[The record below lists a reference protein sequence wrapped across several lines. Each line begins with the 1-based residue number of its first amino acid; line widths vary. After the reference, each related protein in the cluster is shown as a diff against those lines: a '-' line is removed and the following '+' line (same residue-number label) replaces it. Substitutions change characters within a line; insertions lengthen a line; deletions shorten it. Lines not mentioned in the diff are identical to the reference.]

1 MKMPISKMF
10 VVRFFELVK
19 GRRFAEAERVLERI
33 RNKTNETE
41 WNSGYLHALDGILLA
56 QKSNDS
62 YAFIKKVN
70 FEDEKDLKKY
80 RKDFLAEYKNKIHT
94 DYDRGFF
101 AAWADYMLIS
111 KKSLL
116 EEMKAQEAEEKK
128 KAASEE
134 AST

>member
-1 MKMPISKMF
+1 MPISKIF

-33 RNKTNETE
+33 RQKTNETE

-56 QKSNDS
+56 QKSSDA

-70 FEDEKDLKKY
+70 FEDEKELKKY

-94 DYDRGFF
+94 DYDRGYF

-111 KKSLL
+111 KKSLV
-116 EEMKAQEAEEKK
+116 EEMKAEAVEKGK
-128 KAASEE
+128 ASEE
-134 AST
+134 KAET